1 MNHQLLFLLTAFCLS
16 GCTPHPLKPEEG
28 PNPIQ
33 VLREQMES
41 ERQGRMDAEQAAVR
55 ESENRHR
62 WELVAVGTLL
72 LSVAAFLVGTIL
84 GSRGR
89 RHAEEKKSTL

>member
-1 MNHQLLFLLTAFCLS
+1 MNHQLLILLTALCLS
-16 GCTPHPLKPEEG
+16 GCNPPPQKPLEG
-28 PNPIQ
+28 PSPIQ

-41 ERQGRMDAEQAAVR
+41 ERQGRIEAEQAAVR

-72 LSVAAFLVGTIL
+72 LSAAAFLVGTIL

-89 RHAEEKKSTL
+89 RHAGQINP